1 MSDLKE
7 NIRTEMDEFKDT
19 HSAKI
24 DLFIGELKYAYMS
37 VFEKVGCLTT
47 ADHFLEV
54 ELIVQNLKNLSDLH
68 GQILKIK
75 NTRKLT
81 ETTYKQY
88 SLNAGKSDKANEY
101 FSPLFNEFERIISYL
116 GRTGQEIS
124 EVSKRIL
131 KEINECPHGEA
142 ENRTLNA
149 KRFERNVIELIQWTF
164 IDEMERAELSSIE
177 DGSLKRD
184 AKFEG
189 MESFD
194 TKKHCG
200 FEFTSLIVECKNYKM
215 PSYKDLMQLF
225 TYTLQW
231 TDSEI
236 QKNPLGILVSRKN
249 PTINSATWRIRKS
262 IFNKP
267 MGSDT
272 RLILFLDVDDLQ
284 KMIGYRENGHP
295 ANIFKEKI
303 QEFKQDAIKNY

>member
-1 MSDLKE
+1 MTDLKE
-7 NIRTEMDEFKDT
+7 DIRIEIDAFKET
-19 HSAKI
+19 HSSKI
-24 DLFIGELKYAYMS
+24 DESTRELKDAYMS

-54 ELIVQNLKNLSDLH
+54 ESIVQNLKNLSNLH

-88 SLNAGKSDKANEY
+88 SLNAGIPDKANEY

-116 GRTGQEIS
+116 GQTGQEIS
-124 EVSKRIL
+124 KVAKRIL
-131 KEINECPHGEA
+131 KEINACPHGEA
-142 ENRTLNA
+142 ENRSLNA
-149 KRFERNVIELIQWTF
+149 KRFERKVIELIQWTF
-164 IDEMERAELSSIE
+164 IDEMERIELSSIE

-184 AKFEG
+184 AGFEVVEG
-189 MESFD
+189 FD
-194 TKKHCG
+194 TKKYCG
-200 FEFTSLIVECKNYKM
+200 FEFTSLIVECKNYKK

-225 TYTLQW
+225 TYTLPW

-236 QKNPLGILVSRKN
+236 SKNPLCLLVSREN
-249 PTINSATWRIRKS
+249 PKDDSVTWRIRKS

-267 MGSDT
+267 MGSET
-272 RLILFLDVDDLQ
+272 RLILFLDTDDLQ

-303 QEFKQDAIKNY
+303 QEFKQDAIKNF